1 MSPSEIQ
8 VILQLAASS
17 FLPPLCQYQSSPEN
31 RENLNFQ
38 NILYTSRGSFFSVLE
53 AEASI

>member
-8 VILQLAASS
+8 VILQLKALSIS
-17 FLPPLCQYQSSPEN
+17 VLSRKHQFSKHFILC
-31 RENLNFQ
+31 
-38 NILYTSRGSFFSVLE
+38 TSRGSFFSVLE

>member
-17 FLPPLCQYQSSPEN
+17 FLPLLCQYQSSPEN

-38 NILYTSRGSFFSVLE
+38 NIL
-53 AEASI
+53 AQAPII

>member
-31 RENLNFQ
+31 RENLNFL
-38 NILYTSRGSFFSVLE
+38 NILKAEVLFSKF
-53 AEASI
+53 